1 MKVNVGVLPLGGK
14 TMNCIKCNS
23 PNTKLNGFYR
33 DHQKYKCNC
42 RGKQFTERSF
52 SFFSRHRFPDYVISN
67 AILLNHQISTR
78 MVKHYFRQN
87 NIHLSHVSVYNWS
100 KKFDKKLSNLRRV
113 CKVEYTD
120 IWHVDEKF
128 IKVRGSKDDFAYLW
142 VVEDTNNN
150 IIAVHVTDRRDCNGA
165 KQVFRKAL
173 LNAGFIPK
181 VVVSDGLQGYKKAVR
196 KIFGRKC
203 RHVIRHFE
211 TKAIVLNRKVI
222 YLSNNRIESLNSK
235 INLWYKRFRGFKSL
249 ETANLWCEG
258 WMYFYNL
265 LRPRVYQEEKIK
277 WREAISLCN

>member
-1 MKVNVGVLPLGGK
+1 MD
-14 TMNCIKCNS
+14 CIKCNS
-23 PNTKLNGFYR
+23 NHTKRYGYYKNY
-33 DHQKYKCNC
+33 QKYKCNSC
-42 RGKQFTERSF
+42 NKQFTERSF
-52 SFFSRHRFPDYVISN
+52 SFFSGHRFPEIIISN

-78 MVKHYFRQN
+78 MTKHYFRQN
-87 NIHLSHVSVYNWS
+87 YIYFSHVSVYNWS
-100 KKFDKKLSNLRRV
+100 KKFDKRLSNLN
-113 CKVEYTD
+113 KIHKIEYAD

-128 IKVRGSKDDFAYLW
+128 IRVRGVDGFAYLW

-150 IIAVHVTDRRDCNGA
+150 IIATNVTDKRDCKGA

-173 LNAGFIPK
+173 KNAGFIPSII
-181 VVVSDGLQGYKKAVR
+181 VSDGLQGYKRAVK

-211 TKAIVLNRKVI
+211 SKAIVLNRKII

-249 ETANLWCEG
+249 ESANLWCEG

-265 LRPRVYQEEKIK
+265 LRPRVNQEEKLR
-277 WREAISLCN
+277 WNEAILVM

>member
-1 MKVNVGVLPLGGK
+1 MECMCHSKQIVK
-14 TMNCIKCNS
+14 
-23 PNTKLNGFYR
+23 NGRYK
-33 DHQKYKCNC
+33 DYQKYKCKNC
-42 RGKQFTERSF
+42 GKQFTERSF
-52 SFFSRHRFPDYVISN
+52 SFFSRHRYPDYVISN

-78 MVKHYFRQN
+78 MTKHFFRQN
-87 NIHLSHVSVYNWS
+87 NVYFSHVSVYNWS
-100 KKFDKKLSNLRRV
+100 KKFDRKLSNLR
-113 CKVEYTD
+113 KALKIEFTD

-128 IKVRGSKDDFAYLW
+128 IKVRKSKDDFAYLW
-142 VVEDTNNN
+142 VVMDTNNN
-150 IIAVHVTDRRDCNGA
+150 IIAVNVTDRRDCSGA

-181 VVVSDGLQGYKKAVR
+181 AVVSDGLKGYKRAVK
-196 KIFGRKC
+196 KIFGRRC

-211 TKAIVLNRKVI
+211 SKAIVLDRRVI

-265 LRPRVYQEEKIK
+265 LRPRVNQEEKIR
-277 WREAISLCN
+277 WSEAITLCN

>member
-1 MKVNVGVLPLGGK
+1 
-14 TMNCIKCNS
+14 MNCPQCNS
-23 PNTKLNGFYR
+23 TNLVMNGHFNSC
-33 DHQKYKCNC
+33 QKYKCKICN
-42 RGKQFTERSF
+42 RQFTERSF
-52 SFFSRHRFPDYVISN
+52 SFFSRHRFPDNVISN

-78 MVKHYFRQN
+78 MTKHFFRQN
-87 NIHLSHVSVYNWS
+87 NLLFSHVSVYNWS
-100 KKFDKKLSNLRRV
+100 RKFDKKLSNIGRV
-113 CKVEYTD
+113 CRIEYTD

-128 IKVRGSKDDFAYLW
+128 VRVKGSKDAFAYLW

-150 IIAVHVTDRRDCNGA
+150 IIAVHVTDGRDCNGA

-173 LNAGFIPK
+173 TNAGFIPK
-181 VVVSDGLQGYKKAVR
+181 VIVSDGLQGYKRAVK

-203 RHVIRHFE
+203 KHVVRHFE
-211 TKAIVLNRKVI
+211 SKAIVLNRKAI

-265 LRPRVYQEEKIK
+265 LRPRVYQEEKLG
-277 WREAISLCN
+277 WNEAIVLI